1 MPSGKG
7 YLTASVLDLM
17 LPSWLREGDVH
28 EYIRQT
34 PRGPSHQS
42 PIHTD
47 MWGYMSHT
55 SVWSNRHVGVHVP
68 RSVWSNKGAAL
79 SRSHSSQAVP
89 IVMLISCGQPSCRSG
104 KERSRG
110 PVRPCLR

>member
-68 RSVWSNKGAAL
+68 RLCVVQQHTPSMTSPD
-79 SRSHSSQAVP
+79 SAVP
-89 IVMLISCGQPSCRSG
+89 
-104 KERSRG
+104 
-110 PVRPCLR
+110 